1 MTETPNAPTPAEA
14 AKLLLWLRDMGADE
28 AVADQPI
35 NRFLEKPPAARP
47 VQAPVS
53 VAFVPK
59 AAAPPIT
66 TPLQDTELVAH
77 IAAAPD
83 LQALGELLN
92 QFDAHPLKK
101 TASRHCLHGGAAE
114 ARVLIIS
121 DRPRA
126 EEDRTGQVFAAKHEV
141 LSERMLEAIGLRG
154 LADDEAREQVA
165 LASFIPWRPP
175 GNRSP
180 TDIECQ
186 MAVPVIRRAIQ
197 LIRPRIILALG
208 ALPGEWLAGAPA
220 SITSQRGKWMA
231 VDGIPMISTF
241 HPETLLKSPA
251 SKRLAWH
258 DLLALREK
266 LDAMP

>member
-1 MTETPNAPTPAEA
+1 MTETPNVPTPAEA
-14 AKLLLWLRDMGADE
+14 AHLLLWLRDMGADE
-28 AVADQPI
+28 AISDELI
-35 NRFLEKPPAARP
+35 NRFLEKLPAARTVP
-47 VQAPVS
+47 VPAPVPLPLARS
-53 VAFVPK
+53 APL
-59 AAAPPIT
+59 AAA
-66 TPLQDTELVAH
+66 LQDDEMAAQL
-77 IAAAPD
+77 AAAPD
-83 LQALGELLN
+83 LQALGDLLN
-92 QFDAHPLKK
+92 RFDTHPLKK
-101 TASRHCLHGGAAE
+101 TASRHCLYGGATE
-114 ARVLIIS
+114 ARVLVIS

-154 LADDEAREQVA
+154 IADDDAREQVA

-186 MAVPVIRRAIQ
+186 MVLPVIRRAIE

-208 ALPGEWLAGAPA
+208 ALTGQWLAGAPA

-266 LDAMP
+266 LDALP